1 MRALMLLIAL
11 AFALPAGAFELP
23 GLESDTAA
31 YRAELRNRFPAANP
45 QARAAAE
52 ARAIQ
57 AERQNNIPAA
67 IAAWEERL
75 ASGPLPPE
83 GWMTLARLQLARRP
97 PDAARALMAAWV
109 AFTIVPAGP
118 PEIPSLLMMA
128 DALRVLNRQ
137 AQMLE
142 AIAAAAERAPTDAA
156 LLARL
161 ATTRREVGLLPAR
174 LRTEPESEPARAC
187 VAFTLPPARR
197 QDWTPGNWVRADP
210 PIPDL
215 AVVREGDELC
225 VAGLPWGRTTRLTFR
240 PGMPGEDGTSLVN
253 AQVLPVSMP
262 NRTPRLAFDQR
273 NHILPR
279 GQEPRITL
287 GSTNVSAVSI
297 RLIRV
302 AERNLVGLRQSW
314 QPGQAMESYTAENLA
329 EETGTLL
336 WEGRADIPRFEVN
349 RTQRTAL
356 PLPDILRTAPPGL
369 FVLALRSGDGNARN
383 EARATLPIIITDIG
397 LVAWRGADGV
407 AVQARALGSAL
418 AKPGIRVA
426 LMARNNEVLG
436 EAVTDE
442 AGLARFAAPLLR
454 GRAGLAP
461 VALHATDGTDFA
473 SLDLDAAAFDLSDRG
488 ATGRAH
494 PAALDA
500 FVWLDRG
507 IYRPGET
514 VQIAALLRDTAG
526 APVDLPVRLR
536 VRRPSGQIFAEMTPE
551 RAPGGALLWPM
562 TLSRGAPAGA
572 WSIEALSD
580 PDAPPIGRASF
591 RVDAFVPE
599 RLAVEATP
607 PAGQLVPGQLM
618 PVPVT
623 ARFLYG
629 APGSGLTGNAQ
640 FMLAVN
646 PTPFPDWAGWRIG
659 LTDETFAPSL
669 QTIELPQTDADGRT
683 TLPLLL
689 RNAPDSTRVLQADV
703 AVFVSEPGG
712 AESRAQFTIPVR
724 PSGRLIALR
733 PAFSGEAIDDNA
745 EAGFEFVALTP
756 EGAAAPARLRIRLV
770 RERPN
775 WRLVTRGSVARYET
789 VWRDEVVDS
798 TEADFTPGTPIRF
811 ARRLP
816 FGRYRIEAADATGL
830 GITSMRF
837 RAGWA
842 ASENAETPDRIDVS
856 TDRQSFA
863 DGATARVRVV
873 PPFAGRA
880 SVAILTDRL
889 VSLREI
895 EIPAAGTEIEVPVSA
910 AWGPGAYVAVSLY
923 RAGEERRGPGRA
935 LGLAWIALDPS
946 LRRLEVSIDTPER
959 ITPRQRL
966 MVPVRV
972 ASAGGAAHLTLAAID
987 EGILSLTR
995 FASPDPV
1002 GHFLGRRRLGTDI
1015 RDDYGR
1021 LIAPAEGEA
1030 TALRQGGDD
1039 GDPTGL
1045 VRIPTRIVTLFSG
1058 IVETDA
1064 NGQAMVPLD
1073 IPDFAGELRLMAVAW
1088 EGARVGAASRPL
1100 TIRDPVVAEAILPR
1114 FLAPGDEAM
1123 LPVLL
1128 HNLDL
1133 PAGPITA
1140 TLTTEGPLALAGPAT
1155 LTANLATGAR
1165 AQPATVLRA
1174 TGAGEG
1180 TLRLAVT
1187 GPGGFSV
1194 TRESQITLR
1203 SSRPLAVE
1211 SASGSIPAGQGA
1223 TLTPDT
1229 ARFLPGTWRATVSL
1243 GAATRYDAAPL
1254 IAALSTGF
1262 CPCTDQVAS
1271 AILALSYAPDAPDRA
1286 GALQRAVEGL
1296 LDRQRFDGS
1305 FGVYSAQGESQTWLT
1320 LFATEAL
1327 LRARAGGIGIPEQA
1341 IENALRHIEDL
1352 LDDTTEDNAERR
1364 ADQAYRVHVLAL
1376 AGRYRLGAARRLL
1389 ESINDLPTPLSRAQ
1403 LGAAFARAGDQPRAE
1418 AAFAAALAA
1427 PERRWWRHDFG
1438 SQVRDALAVAALLK
1452 ESGLMEDRLTAL
1464 IARLPV
1470 NLSPLTTNAQE
1481 QGWAVAAAGILS
1493 GGSRPVRATLD
1504 GAAVAERPVIR
1515 AALTGPAQIRNLGDV
1530 PLAQSVSVTGIPV
1543 QPYPAGRSGLRILR
1557 RFVNLDGSTVN
1568 LDQHRQGHGFVVV
1581 LEARADSQEEHRV
1594 LLQQGLP
1601 AGWEI
1606 TARLGPGTVP
1616 GLPWL
1621 EALSPTETQPALDDR
1636 FEVVAVVSPQQPLL
1650 RVAFRIRATTPG
1662 VFELPGGEVIDT
1674 GRPAF
1679 FARQNTNRI
1688 TVQTAQ

>member
-1 MRALMLLIAL
+1 MRAFLLLIAL
-11 AFALPAGAFELP
+11 VFAVPAGAFELP
-23 GLESDTAA
+23 GLESDASA
-31 YRAELRNRFPAANP
+31 YRAELQRRFPGTNP

-52 ARAIQ
+52 ARALQ

-67 IAAWEERL
+67 ITGWEERL
-75 ASGPLPPE
+75 SSGPMPPE
-83 GWMTLARLQLARRP
+83 AWMTLARLHLARRP

-109 AFTIVPAGP
+109 AFSIVPAGA

-142 AIAAAAERAPTDAA
+142 AVAAAAERAPTDAA
-156 LLARL
+156 LQARL

-197 QDWTPGNWVRADP
+197 QDWTPGDWVRAEP
-210 PIPDL
+210 AIPDL

-240 PGMPGEDGTSLVN
+240 AGMPGEDNTSLAA

-273 NHILPR
+273 THILPR
-279 GQEPRITL
+279 GQEPRISV
-287 GSTNVSAVSI
+287 GSTNVSAVSM

-302 AERNLVGLRQSW
+302 AERNLVALRQSW
-314 QPGQAMESYTAENLA
+314 QPGQAMEFFTADSLA

-336 WEGRADIPRFEVN
+336 WEGRAEIPRFEAN

-369 FVLALRSGDGNARN
+369 FVLALRSGDGNASRQAVA
-383 EARATLPIIITDIG
+383 ARPTIIPDMG
-397 LVAWRGADGV
+397 LVAGRGADGV
-407 AVQARALGSAL
+407 AVQARALGSAQV
-418 AKPGIRVA
+418 KPGIRVA
-426 LMARNNEVLG
+426 LMARNNEVLA
-436 EAVTDE
+436 EATTD
-442 AGLARFAAPLLR
+442 ATGLARFPAPLLR

-461 VALHATDGTDFA
+461 IALHATDGTDFA
-473 SLDLDAAAFDLSDRG
+473 SLDLEAAAFDLSDRG

-514 VQIAALLRDTAG
+514 VQIAALLRDAAG

-536 VRRPSGQIFAEMTPE
+536 VRRPTGQVFAELTPE
-551 RAPGGALLWPM
+551 RAAGAALLWPM
-562 TLSRGAPAGA
+562 TLSRGAAAGA
-572 WSIEALSD
+572 WTVEALSD

-607 PAGQLVPGQLM
+607 PQGQLVPGQVM
-618 PVPVT
+618 SVPVT

-629 APGSGLTGNAQ
+629 APGSGLSGNAQ

-659 LTDETFAPSL
+659 LVDETVAPSL
-669 QTIELPQTDADGRT
+669 QTIDLPETDADGRT

-689 RNAPDSTRVLQADV
+689 RAAPDSTRVLQADV
-703 AVFVSEPGG
+703 VVFVSEPGG
-712 AESRAQFTIPVR
+712 SETRTQFTLPVR
-724 PSGRLIALR
+724 PAGRLVALR
-733 PAFSGEAIDDNA
+733 PGFTGEAIDDNA
-745 EAGFEFVALTP
+745 EAAFEIAALSPDGVAT
-756 EGAAAPARLRIRLV
+756 PARLRIRLL

-789 VWRDEVVDS
+789 VWRDEPVDS
-798 TEADFTPGTPIRF
+798 TEADFTPGTPVRF
-811 ARRLP
+811 ARTLP
-816 FGRYRIEAADATGL
+816 FGRYRIEVADSAGL

-837 RAGWA
+837 RSGWA
-842 ASENAETPDRIDVS
+842 SSESAETPDRIDVS

-863 DGATARVRVV
+863 EGTVARVRVV

-895 EIPAAGTEIEVPVSA
+895 EIPIAGTEIEVPVSA
-910 AWGPGAYVAVSLY
+910 AWGPGAYVAVSVY
-923 RAGEERRGPGRA
+923 RPGEERRGPGRA
-935 LGLAWIALDPS
+935 LGLAWIALDPAP
-946 LRRLEVSIDTPER
+946 RRLEVTIDTPER

-972 ASAGGAAHLTLAAID
+972 SGGAGMAHLTLAAID

-1030 TALRQGGDD
+1030 TALRQGGD
-1039 GDPTGL
+1039 GEDPTGL

-1058 IVETDA
+1058 LVATDA

-1088 EGARVGAASRPL
+1088 EGARIGAASRPL
-1100 TIRDPVVAEAILPR
+1100 IIRDPVVAEAILPR

-1133 PAGPITA
+1133 PAGAITA
-1140 TLTTEGPLALAGPAT
+1140 TLTTEGPLTLVGPAI

-1194 TRESQITLR
+1194 TREAQITLR

-1211 SASGSIPAGQGA
+1211 SASGSIPPGQTV

-1229 ARFLPGTWRATVSL
+1229 SRFLPGTWRATASL

-1254 IAALSTGF
+1254 MAALTASF
-1262 CPCTDQVAS
+1262 CPCTDQLAS

-1286 GALQRAVEGL
+1286 GALQRAVEAL
-1296 LDRQRFDGS
+1296 LDRQRFDGV
-1305 FGVYSAQGESQTWLT
+1305 FGVYSAQGESQSWLT
-1320 LFATEAL
+1320 LYAVEAL

-1341 IENALRHIEDL
+1341 IENSLKHIEDL
-1352 LDDTTEDNAERR
+1352 LDDTTEDSATSR
-1364 ADQAYRVHVLAL
+1364 ADQAYRVHVLAM
-1376 AGRYRLGAARRLL
+1376 AGRHRLGAARRLF
-1389 ESINDLPTPLSRAQ
+1389 EGINDLPTPLARAQ
-1403 LGAAFARAGDQPRAE
+1403 LGAAFARAGDTARAE

-1427 PERRWWRHDFG
+1427 PERRWWGHDRG

-1452 ESGLMEDRLTAL
+1452 ESGLMEDRLPAL

-1470 NLSPLTTNAQE
+1470 TLSPLTTNAQE

-1493 GGSRPVRATLD
+1493 GGNRPVRATLD
-1504 GAAVAERPVIR
+1504 GVALPERPIIR
-1515 AALTGPAQIRNLGDV
+1515 AALAGAAAVRNLGDA
-1530 PLAQSVSVTGIPV
+1530 PLTQTVSITGIPV

-1557 RFVNLDGSTVN
+1557 RFVNLDGSNVN
-1568 LDQHRQGHGFVVV
+1568 LDQHRQGHGFIVV
-1581 LEARADSQEEHRV
+1581 LEARTDSQEEHRV

-1606 TARLGPGTVP
+1606 TARLGPGAVP

-1621 EALSPTETQPALDDR
+1621 DALSPTTAQPALDDR
-1636 FEVVAVVSPQQPLL
+1636 YSAIALVSPQQPLL

-1662 VFELPGGEVIDT
+1662 VFELPGAEVIDT
-1674 GRPAF
+1674 GRPVF

-1688 TVQTAQ
+1688 TVQTPQ

>member
-1 MRALMLLIAL
+1 MRAFLLLIAL
-11 AFALPAGAFELP
+11 AFALPAEAFELP
-23 GLESDTAA
+23 GLESDAAA
-31 YRAELRNRFPAANP
+31 YRSELRRRFPGTSP
-45 QARAAAE
+45 QALAAAE
-52 ARAIQ
+52 ARAVQ

-67 IAAWEERL
+67 ITAWEERL
-75 ASGPLPPE
+75 SSGPMPPE
-83 GWMTLARLQLARRP
+83 GWLALARLQLARRP
-97 PDAARALMAAWV
+97 PDAARALMAGWV
-109 AFTIVPAGP
+109 AFSIVPAGP

-128 DALRVLNRQ
+128 EALRVLNRQ

-142 AIAAAAERAPTDAA
+142 AITAAAERAPTDAA
-156 LLARL
+156 LQARL

-197 QDWTPGNWVRADP
+197 QNWTPGDWVRAEP
-210 PIPDL
+210 AIPDL

-240 PGMPGEDGTSLVN
+240 AGMPGEDNTTLVT
-253 AQVLPVSMP
+253 AQVLPVAMP

-273 NHILPR
+273 THILPR
-279 GQEPRITL
+279 GQEPRISL

-302 AERNLVGLRQSW
+302 AERNLVALRQSW
-314 QPGQAMESYTAENLA
+314 QPGQAMEAYTAESLA

-336 WEGRADIPRFEVN
+336 WEGRAEIPGFEVN

-369 FVLALRSGDGNARN
+369 FVLALRSGDGNASRQ
-383 EARATLPIIITDIG
+383 ATAALPIIITDIG
-397 LVAWRGADGV
+397 LIAWRGADGV
-407 AVQARALGSAL
+407 AVQARALGSAMV
-418 AKPGIRVA
+418 KPGIRVA
-426 LMARNNEVLG
+426 LMARNNEVLA
-436 EAVTDE
+436 EATTD
-442 AGLARFAAPLLR
+442 ATGLARFPAPLLR

-461 VALHATDGTDFA
+461 IALHATDGTDFA

-488 ATGRAH
+488 ATGRPH

-500 FVWLDRG
+500 FIWLDRG

-514 VQIAALLRDTAG
+514 VQIAALLRDAAG

-536 VRRPSGQIFAEMTPE
+536 VRRPSGQVFAELTPP
-551 RAPGGALLWPM
+551 RAPGAALLWPM
-562 TLSRGAPAGA
+562 TLSRGATAGA
-572 WSIEALSD
+572 WTVEALTD
-580 PDAPPIGRASF
+580 PDAPPIGRATF

-599 RLAVEATP
+599 RLEVEATP
-607 PAGQLVPGQLM
+607 PPGQLVPGRVF
-618 PVPVT
+618 PVPVM

-629 APGSGLTGNAQ
+629 APGSGLSGSAQ

-646 PTPFPDWAGWRIG
+646 PAPFPDWAGWRIG
-659 LTDETFAPSL
+659 LADETFAASL
-669 QTIELPQTDADGRT
+669 QTIDLPETDADGRAI
-683 TLPLLL
+683 LPLLL
-689 RNAPDSTRVLQADV
+689 GAAPDSTRVLQADV
-703 AVFVSEPGG
+703 SVSVSEPGG
-712 AESRAQFTIPVR
+712 SESRVQFTVPVR
-724 PSGRLIALR
+724 PAGRLVALR
-733 PAFSGEAIDDNA
+733 PAFSGDAIDDNA
-745 EAGFEFVALTP
+745 EAAFEVVALSP
-756 EGAAAPARLRIRLV
+756 EGAATPARLRIKLV

-798 TEADFTPGTPIRF
+798 TEANFTPGTPIRF
-811 ARRLP
+811 ARTLP
-816 FGRYRIEAADATGL
+816 FGRYRIEAADEAGL

-863 DGATARVRVV
+863 DGTTARVRVV

-889 VSLREI
+889 ISLREI
-895 EIPAAGTEIEVPVSA
+895 DLPAAGTEIEVPVSA

-923 RAGEERRGPGRA
+923 RPGEERRGPGRA
-935 LGLAWIALDPS
+935 LGLAWIALDPAP
-946 LRRLEVSIDTPER
+946 RRLDVTIDTPER

-966 MVPVRV
+966 VVPVRI
-972 ASAGGAAHLTLAAID
+972 ANGGGSAHLTLAAID

-995 FASPDPV
+995 FASPDPA

-1021 LIAPAEGEA
+1021 LILPAEGEA
-1030 TALRQGGDD
+1030 TALRQGGDAD
-1039 GDPTGL
+1039 DTTGL
-1045 VRIPTRIVTLFSG
+1045 VRIPARIVTLFSG
-1058 IVETDA
+1058 IVAADA

-1073 IPDFAGELRLMAVAW
+1073 IPDFAGELRLMAVGW
-1088 EGARVGAASRPL
+1088 EGARIGAASRPL
-1100 TIRDPVVAEAILPR
+1100 TIRDPILAEAILPR

-1133 PAGPITA
+1133 PAGAITA
-1140 TLTTEGPLALAGPAT
+1140 TLTTEGPLALAGPTT

-1180 TLRLAVT
+1180 TLRLTVT
-1187 GPGGFSV
+1187 GPQNFSV
-1194 TRESQITLR
+1194 TRESVITLR
-1203 SSRPLAVE
+1203 SSRPIAVE
-1211 SASGSIPAGQGA
+1211 SASGTIGPGQTA
-1223 TLTPDT
+1223 NLTPDVS
-1229 ARFLPGTWRATVSL
+1229 RFLPGSWRASATL
-1243 GAATRYDAAPL
+1243 GAAIRYDAAPL
-1254 IAALSTGF
+1254 LAALNNSF

-1271 AILALSYAPDAPDRA
+1271 VILALSYAPDAPDRA
-1286 GALQRAVEGL
+1286 GSLQRAVEAL
-1296 LDRQRFDGS
+1296 LDRQRFDGA
-1305 FGVYSAQGESQTWLT
+1305 FGLYSAQDEPQTWLT
-1320 LFATEAL
+1320 LYAIEVL
-1327 LRARAGGIGIPEQA
+1327 LRARAGGVA
-1341 IENALRHIEDL
+1341 IADAAIDNALKHVEDL
-1352 LDDTTEDNAERR
+1352 LEDTTEDTAQNR
-1364 ADQAYRVHVLAL
+1364 ADQAYRVHVLAM
-1376 AGRYRLGAARRLL
+1376 AGRHRLGAARRLL
-1389 ESINDLPTPLSRAQ
+1389 ENIGDLPTPLARAQ

-1427 PERRWWRHDFG
+1427 PERRWWRHDLG

-1452 ESGLMEDRLTAL
+1452 ESGLMEDRLPAL
-1464 IARLPV
+1464 VARLPV
-1470 NLSPLTTNAQE
+1470 QLSPATTSAQE
-1481 QGWAVAAAGILS
+1481 QGWAVATAGILS

-1504 GAAVAERPVIR
+1504 GAALPERPTVT
-1515 AALTGPAQIRNLGDV
+1515 AALTGRAAVRNLSDA
-1530 PLAQSVSVTGIPV
+1530 PLTQTVSAIGIPT

-1557 RFVNLDGSTVN
+1557 RFVNLDGSNVN
-1568 LDQHRQGHGFVVV
+1568 LDQHRQGHSFIVV

-1606 TARLGPGTVP
+1606 TARLGPGAVP

-1621 EALSPTETQPALDDR
+1621 EALSTTETQPALDDR
-1636 FEVVAVVSPQQPLL
+1636 FAAIAVLSPQQPLL
-1650 RVAFRIRATTPG
+1650 RAAFRIRATSPG
-1662 VFELPGGEVIDT
+1662 VFELPGAEVIDT